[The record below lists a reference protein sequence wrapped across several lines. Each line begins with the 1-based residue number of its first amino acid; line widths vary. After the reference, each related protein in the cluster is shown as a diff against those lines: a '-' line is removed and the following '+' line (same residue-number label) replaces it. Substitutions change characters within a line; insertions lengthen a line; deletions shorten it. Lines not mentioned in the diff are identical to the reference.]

1 LLKEHQRHL
10 IGKTGTFS
18 ILAFSKNYK
27 SIGVAVASGSTSV
40 GARVPHVKPGVGAV
54 ATQAYTN
61 IAYGV
66 EGLKLLA
73 MGFSPAEALKKLLA
87 EDSGRERRQAA
98 LMDFAGRKAVF
109 TGSIVPQWCGEIV
122 GEDYIVIGNL
132 LKNDKVIESMAVEF
146 ENSSGNLALRMAKAL
161 KAGSE
166 SGGDKR
172 GEKSAALIVAGDNDV
187 EVNLIVDFH
196 ENAVQELLRKLENS
210 ALSIS

>member
-1 LLKEHQRHL
+1 
-10 IGKTGTFS
+10 
-18 ILAFSKNYK
+18 
-27 SIGVAVASGSTSV
+27 
-40 GARVPHVKPGVGAV
+40 
-54 ATQAYTN
+54 
-61 IAYGV
+61 
-66 EGLKLLA
+66 
-73 MGFSPAEALKKLLA
+73 
-87 EDSGRERRQAA
+87 
-98 LMDFAGRKAVF
+98 MDFAGRKAVF

-122 GEDYIVIGNL
+122 GEDYLVIGNL
-132 LKNDKVIESMAVEF
+132 LKNDKVIKSMAVEF